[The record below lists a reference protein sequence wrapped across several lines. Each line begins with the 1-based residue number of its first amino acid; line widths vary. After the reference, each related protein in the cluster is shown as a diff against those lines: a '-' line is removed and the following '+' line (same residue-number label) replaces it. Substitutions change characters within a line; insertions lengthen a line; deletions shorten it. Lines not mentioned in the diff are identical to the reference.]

1 MSQDDTT
8 QIKVGKH
15 SIGIVGLTQVIEEVA
30 EDFARKSDF
39 EIQAELLSRLS
50 RSNYIPSNIQDTYAN
65 AFLREFKKYIGKP
78 YEEEV
83 SEGLEIKVL
92 GPGCSQC
99 DMLDKI
105 LIEVLSEMNIL
116 ADMEH
121 VRDIK
126 EIGKYGVMG
135 TPALVINGKVVSV
148 GKVPGK
154 EKLKPMLSDFLRRN
168 VPRF

>member
-1 MSQDDTT
+1 MGNSV
-8 QIKVGKH
+8 KV
-15 SIGIVGLTQVIEEVA
+15 V
-30 EDFARKSDF
+30 
-39 EIQAELLSRLS
+39 
-50 RSNYIPSNIQDTYAN
+50 
-65 AFLREFKKYIGKP
+65 
-78 YEEEV
+78 
-83 SEGLEIKVL
+83 

-154 EKLKPMLSDFLRRN
+154 EKLKEWLSKF
-168 VPRF
+168 V

>member
-1 MSQDDTT
+1 MSQDDTI
-8 QIKVGKH
+8 QIKIGKH
-15 SIGIVGLTQVIEEVA
+15 SVGIIGLTQVIEEVA
-30 EDFARKSDF
+30 EDFTHKSDL
-39 EIQAELLSRLS
+39 EIQTELLSRLS
-50 RSNYIPSNIQDTYAN
+50 KSNYIPSNIQDSYAK
-65 AFLREFKKYIGKP
+65 AFLGEFRKYIGKP
-78 YEEEV
+78 YKEEV
-83 SEGLEIKVL
+83 PEWPEIKVL

-99 DMLDKI
+99 DMLDKT

-148 GKVPGK
+148 GKIPGK
-154 EKLKPMLSDFLRRN
+154 EKLKEWLSIRR
-168 VPRF
+168 